1 MPISVRLPPGVEQK
15 LAEYCVSHKVSK
27 SEAVKR
33 ALEEMLKAKN
43 GTPSP
48 YELGKEFF
56 DRNLR
61 TNPSEDV
68 ARHTKR
74 LLIERFRGKRK

>member
-15 LAEYCVSHKVSK
+15 LAEYCVSHKITT

-33 ALEEMLKAKN
+33 ALEEMLK
-43 GTPSP
+43 GSESRLSP

-61 TNPSEDV
+61 TKPTQDR
-68 ARHTKR
+68 ARHSKR
-74 LLIERFRGKRK
+74 LLIEHFRGKRK

>member
-1 MPISVRLPPGVEQK
+1 MPISVRLPPHVEQK
-15 LAEYCVSHKVSK
+15 LAEYCASHKINK

-33 ALEEMLKAKN
+33 ALEEMLKRKE
-43 GTPSP
+43 GKPSP
-48 YELGKEFF
+48 YELGREFF

-61 TNPSEDV
+61 TKPTEDI

-74 LLIERFRGKRK
+74 LLIEHFRSKGK